1 MGKRFESQIEKII
14 AMCDGDL
21 HGAIRALLLVN
32 EHLEGELVALY
43 NATTTGGHSRRRANY
58 SLH

>member
-1 MGKRFESQIEKII
+1 MSKRFESQIGKII

-32 EHLEGELVALY
+32 EHLEGELVALHT
-43 NATTTGGHSRRRANY
+43 AMTTGGRLRRRTNY